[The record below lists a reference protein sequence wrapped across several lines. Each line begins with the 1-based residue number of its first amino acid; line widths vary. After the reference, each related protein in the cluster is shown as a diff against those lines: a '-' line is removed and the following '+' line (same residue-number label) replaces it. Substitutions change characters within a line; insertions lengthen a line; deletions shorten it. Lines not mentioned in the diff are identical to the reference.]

1 MSGRSWSSLGRVPRP
16 PTLAELRER
25 HLVVGKPLPAAL
37 AARLRDDPRPGVQSL
52 LRALDRRRAKGRA
65 ETLRLTRLTR
75 FERELRE
82 QGYARI
88 AGVDEAGMSPLAGPV
103 VAAAVILPEGYRRD
117 GIDDSKKLTAAQRD
131 ELRVHILADAVA
143 WGVGV
148 VEPEEIDRINIYRA
162 GLLAMARAVRA
173 LSPAPDYLLIDARAL
188 RELPFPQR
196 GIVQGDAKSLSIAAA
211 SIIAKTTRDAR
222 MCELDA
228 SFPGY
233 GLARHKGYGVA
244 EHVAALERLG
254 PCPIHRRS
262 FAPVQR
268 ALGLIPDQM
277 ALELGAADLG
287 T

>member
-1 MSGRSWSSLGRVPRP
+1 VSRLP
-16 PTLAELRER
+16 PLAELRAR
-25 HLVVGKPLPAAL
+25 YLVAGEPMPARTAAAL
-37 AARLRDDPRPGVQSL
+37 RVDPRAGAQALVH
-52 LRALDRRRAKGRA
+52 ALDRRRAQGRA

-131 ELRVHILADAVA
+131 ELRSHILADAVA

-148 VEPEEIDRINIYRA
+148 VEPDEIDRVNIYRA
-162 GLLAMARAVRA
+162 GLLAMSRAVRA
-173 LSPAPDYLLIDARAL
+173 LSPAPDYVLIDARTL
-188 RELPFPQR
+188 RDVELPQR

-211 SIIAKTTRDAR
+211 SIVAKTTRDAR
-222 MCELDA
+222 MCELDVRY
-228 SFPGY
+228 PGY
-233 GLARHKGYGVA
+233 GFARHKGYPVA
-244 EHVAALERLG
+244 EHFAALERLG
-254 PCPIHRRS
+254 ASPAHRRS

-268 ALGLIPDQM
+268 ALGLVPEQVG
-277 ALELGAADLG
+277 LPFEPAASPP
-287 T
+287 

>member
-1 MSGRSWSSLGRVPRP
+1 MSARTV
-16 PTLAELRER
+16 
-25 HLVVGKPLPAAL
+25 AAL
-37 AARLRDDPRPGVQSL
+37 RADPRAGAQALV
-52 LRALDRRRAKGRA
+52 RALDRRRAQGRA

-75 FERELRE
+75 FERELRV

-148 VEPEEIDRINIYRA
+148 VEPDEIDRVNIYRA
-162 GLLAMARAVRA
+162 GLLAMSRAVHA
-173 LSPAPDYLLIDARAL
+173 LSPAPDYVLVDARTLRDVAL
-188 RELPFPQR
+188 PQR

-211 SIIAKTTRDAR
+211 SIVAKTTRDAR
-222 MCELDA
+222 MCEIDA
-228 SFPGY
+228 RYPGY
-233 GLARHKGYGVA
+233 GFARHKGYPVA
-244 EHVAALERLG
+244 EHFSALERLG
-254 PCPIHRRS
+254 ACPLHRRS

-268 ALGLIPDQM
+268 ALGLLPEQVGLPFGP
-277 ALELGAADLG
+277 APSQP
-287 T
+287 